1 MSKVIE
7 PLLQEIE
14 DGPSGPRV
22 GAFFDF
28 DGTLIAGYSATV
40 FLRDSLLKREVQPEA
55 LARAAMAGLEMR
67 LRGADVTR
75 LIELAAVHWAGR
87 PESELEDLSR
97 RLFHDHI
104 AGMIYPE
111 ARELVKAHQR
121 MGHTVVIATSATRY
135 QAAPVAED
143 LGIEHVLSSRAD
155 VLDGILTGR
164 LGGSVLWG
172 ENKAKAVREFSR
184 RHRVTLSR
192 SHGYADGDEDVPFLS
207 AVGYPH
213 PLNPQPQLARYA
225 GEKGWRAYRFR
236 SRGTPSRTQVARTVA
251 ALSALPVSGL
261 VAGAVGLM
269 NRSRRDAANF
279 ATAVGSELALGIAGV
294 RVRVVR
300 GEQHLWSRRPA
311 VFIFNHQS
319 SLDMFVLGHLIKQD
333 LGGVAKKELARD
345 PLFGPMGM
353 LVPIAY
359 VDRAN
364 SASAREAL
372 KPVVDMLNEGI
383 SFAIAPEGTRSESPK
398 LKPFKKGA
406 FHIAMQAG
414 VPLVPIV
421 IRNAGELMWRG
432 SFFPRPGTIEVVILP
447 PVFPD
452 GWTVEDVGE
461 HAAEVEQMYRD
472 TLENWP
478 GVEPEPKP
486 VGSSNGH
493 SKVPPPEQA
502 RERPASRARSRSP
515 RPARARSS
523 SRGRG
528 PRNA

>member
-1 MSKVIE
+1 MSVIT
-7 PLLQEIE
+7 PLLREIE
-14 DGPSGPRV
+14 EGPAGPKIGV
-22 GAFFDF
+22 FFDF

-40 FLRDSLLKREVQPEA
+40 FLRDALLRRSIGPEQLLQAA
-55 LARAAMAGLEMR
+55 LAGLEMR

-75 LIELAAVHWAGR
+75 LVELAAVHWAGR

-97 RLFHDHI
+97 KLFHDHI

-121 MGHTVVIATSATRY
+121 AGHTVVMATSATRY
-135 QAAPVAED
+135 QAAPVAAD

-172 ENKAKAVREFSR
+172 ENKAKAVKEFAR
-184 RHRVTLSR
+184 RHRVTLSK
-192 SHGYADGDEDVPFLS
+192 SYGYADGDEDVPFLS
-207 AVGYPH
+207 AVGVPH
-213 PLNPQPQLARYA
+213 PLNPQSQLDAYAR
-225 GEKGWRAYRFR
+225 KQGWRTFRFR
-236 SRGTPSRTQVARTVA
+236 SRGTPSRTQIARTVA
-251 ALSALPVSGL
+251 ALTALPVSGI
-261 VAGAVGLM
+261 VAGVVGIV
-269 NRSRRDAANF
+269 NRSRRDAANV
-279 ATAVGSELALGIAGV
+279 ATAIGSELALAIAGV
-294 RVRVVR
+294 HVKVVR
-300 GEQHLWSRRPA
+300 GEEHLWAQRPA

-345 PLFGPMGM
+345 PLFGPMGL

-372 KPVVDMLNEGI
+372 KPVVDMLRDGV
-383 SFAIAPEGTRSESPK
+383 SFAIAPEGTRSESPN

-414 VPLVPIV
+414 VPLIPIV

-432 SFFPRPGTIEVVILP
+432 SFFPRPGTIEVVVLP
-447 PVFPD
+447 PVYTD
-452 GWTVEDVGE
+452 GWDPDDVNR
-461 HAAEVEQMYRD
+461 HAAEVEGLYRR
-472 TLENWP
+472 TLESWP
-478 GVEPEPKP
+478 GEEPTAKA
-486 VGSSNGH
+486 SSNGH
-493 SKVPPPEQA
+493 G
-502 RERPASRARSRSP
+502 REPAQRRTRAGATPATRRRARSP
-515 RPARARSS
+515 RPSRAR
-523 SRGRG
+523 
-528 PRNA
+528 